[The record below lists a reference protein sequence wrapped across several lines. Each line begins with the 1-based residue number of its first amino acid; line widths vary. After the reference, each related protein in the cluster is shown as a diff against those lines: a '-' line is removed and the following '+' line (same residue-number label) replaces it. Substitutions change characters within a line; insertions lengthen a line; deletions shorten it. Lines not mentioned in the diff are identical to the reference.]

1 MKLIALVLAT
11 AALTGC
17 ASSMDLVGRALNS
30 SAPELYDGKR
40 KVVIYCENA
49 NEHIYYLK
57 NEVAT
62 SRDAAFISDTK
73 NLIWNI
79 KFSCT

>member
-17 ASSMDLVGRALNS
+17 ASGMDLVDRAVNGS
-30 SAPELYDGKR
+30 NPALYDGKR

-49 NEHIYYLK
+49 KEHVYYLK
-57 NEVAT
+57 NEIAN
-62 SRDAAFISDTK
+62 SRDPVFISDTK

>member
-1 MKLIALVLAT
+1 MKLIIALLA
-11 AALTGC
+11 AATLTGC
-17 ASSMDLVGRALNS
+17 ATVNDISHALDGPK
-30 SAPELYDGKR
+30 PELYDGKR
-40 KVVIYCENA
+40 HVVIYCENA

-57 NEVAT
+57 NEVAN
-62 SRDAAFISDTK
+62 SKDPAFISDTK